1 LYKINIGGILM
12 KLGNIE
18 TLYNTLSSL
27 KEKEMP
33 IRLSYKFT
41 LLLDKIDCDYN
52 FFISEMRKIVNKYG
66 LKDDQGKLV
75 QENGSIKINPDSLS
89 LAEKALQDLHETEV
103 KLPDVTLTLDELE
116 TLNIKPADLRALL
129 PFIKED

>member
-1 LYKINIGGILM
+1 M

-18 TLYNTLSSL
+18 SLYNTLSSL

-52 FFISEMRKIVNKYG
+52 FFISEMRKIINKYG
-66 LKDDQGKLV
+66 LKDDQGELV
-75 QENGSIKINPDSLS
+75 QENGNIKINPDSFA
-89 LAEKALQDLHETEV
+89 LAEKALEELHETEI

-116 TLNIKPADLRALL
+116 SLNIKPADLRALL
-129 PFIKED
+129 PFIKETD

>member
-1 LYKINIGGILM
+1 M

-52 FFISEMRKIVNKYG
+52 FFISEMRKIINKYG
-66 LKDDQGKLV
+66 LKDENGELI
-75 QENGSIKINPDSLS
+75 QENGNIKINPDSFA
-89 LAEKALQDLHETEV
+89 LAEKALEDLHETEI

-116 TLNIKPADLRALL
+116 SLNIKPADLRALL
-129 PFIKED
+129 PFIKETD

>member
-1 LYKINIGGILM
+1 M

-52 FFISEMRKIVNKYG
+52 FFISEIRKIINKYG
-66 LKDDQGKLV
+66 LKDEHGELV
-75 QENGSIKINPDSLS
+75 QENGNIKINPDSLS
-89 LAEKALQDLHETEV
+89 LAEKALEDLHETEI
-103 KLPDVTLTLDELE
+103 KLPNVTLTLDELE
-116 TLNIKPADLRALL
+116 SLNIKPADLRALL
-129 PFIKED
+129 PFIKETD

>member
-1 LYKINIGGILM
+1 M

-52 FFISEMRKIVNKYG
+52 FFISEMRKIINKYG
-66 LKDDQGKLV
+66 LKDDQGELV
-75 QENGSIKINPDSLS
+75 QENGNIKINPDSFA
-89 LAEKALQDLHETEV
+89 LAEKALEDLHETEI

-116 TLNIKPADLRALL
+116 SLNIKPADLRALL
-129 PFIKED
+129 PFIKETD

>member
-1 LYKINIGGILM
+1 M

-18 TLYNTLSSL
+18 ALYNTLSSL

-52 FFISEMRKIVNKYG
+52 FFISEMRKIINKYG
-66 LKDDQGKLV
+66 LKDDQGELI
-75 QENGSIKINPDSLS
+75 QENGNIKINPDSFA
-89 LAEKALQDLHETEV
+89 LAEKALEDLHETEI

-116 TLNIKPADLRALL
+116 SLHIKPADLRALL
-129 PFIKED
+129 PFIKETD

>member
-1 LYKINIGGILM
+1 M

-52 FFISEMRKIVNKYG
+52 FFISEMRKIINKYG
-66 LKDDQGKLV
+66 LKDEHGELV
-75 QENGSIKINPDSLS
+75 QENGNIKINPDSLS
-89 LAEKALQDLHETEV
+89 LAEKALEDLHEPEI

-116 TLNIKPADLRALL
+116 SLNIKPADLRALL
-129 PFIKED
+129 PFIKETD

>member
-1 LYKINIGGILM
+1 M

-18 TLYNTLSSL
+18 ALYNTLSSL

-52 FFISEMRKIVNKYG
+52 FFISEMRKIINKYG
-66 LKDDQGKLV
+66 LKDDQGELV
-75 QENGSIKINPDSLS
+75 QENGNIKINPDSFA
-89 LAEKALQDLHETEV
+89 LAEKALEELHETEI

-116 TLNIKPADLRALL
+116 SLNIKPADLRALL
-129 PFIKED
+129 PFIKETD

>member
-1 LYKINIGGILM
+1 M

-33 IRLSYKFT
+33 VRLSYKFT

-52 FFISEMRKIVNKYG
+52 FFISEMRKIINKYG
-66 LKDDQGKLV
+66 LKDEHGELI
-75 QENGSIKINPDSLS
+75 QENGNIKINPDSLS
-89 LAEKALQDLHETEV
+89 LAEKALQDLHETEI

-116 TLNIKPADLRALL
+116 SLNIKPADLRALL
-129 PFIKED
+129 PFIKETD

>member
-1 LYKINIGGILM
+1 M

-52 FFISEMRKIVNKYG
+52 FFISEMRKIINKYG
-66 LKDDQGKLV
+66 LKDEHGELI
-75 QENGSIKINPDSLS
+75 QENGNIKINPDSLS
-89 LAEKALQDLHETEV
+89 LAEKALEDLHETEI
-103 KLPDVTLTLDELE
+103 KLPDVTLTLNELE
-116 TLNIKPADLRALL
+116 SLNIKPADLRALL
-129 PFIKED
+129 PFIKETD

>member
-1 LYKINIGGILM
+1 M

-18 TLYNTLSSL
+18 ALYNTLSSL

-52 FFISEMRKIVNKYG
+52 FFISEMRKIINKYG
-66 LKDDQGKLV
+66 LKDDQGELV
-75 QENGSIKINPDSLS
+75 QENGNIKINPDSFT
-89 LAEKALQDLHETEV
+89 LAEKALEDLHETEI

-116 TLNIKPADLRALL
+116 SLNIKPADLRALL
-129 PFIKED
+129 PFIKETD